1 MRFPK
6 AGLGRKV
13 LVIDDEGD
21 FLSEVQTLLEGNGYR
36 VVTAENGRAGLALAG
51 EERPS
56 LILLDIVMPGPD
68 GYVVLSRLANDEKT
82 RRIPVVMLTAKGE
95 SDSILL
101 AQQMRAKDYLI
112 KPFSADD
119 LLDIVRK
126 NIR

>member
-1 MRFPK
+1 MMPK
-6 AGLGRKV
+6 AGHGRKV
-13 LVIDDEGD
+13 LVIDDEEE
-21 FLSEVQTLLEGNGYR
+21 FLLEVRVLLEGNGYR
-36 VVTAENGRAGLALAG
+36 VVTAGTGKAGLEMAG
-51 EERPS
+51 DEKPS

-68 GYVVLSRLANDEKT
+68 GYVVLSRLASDEKT

-119 LLDIVRK
+119 LLDVIRK

>member
-13 LVIDDEGD
+13 LVIDDEED
-21 FLSEVQTLLEGNGYR
+21 FLSEVRTLLEGNGYR
-36 VVTAENGRAGLALAG
+36 VVTAENGRTGLALAG
-51 EERPS
+51 EEQPS

-68 GYVVLSRLANDEKT
+68 GYVVLSRLSNDEKT

>member
-1 MRFPK
+1 MTH
-6 AGLGRKV
+6 V
-13 LVIDDEGD
+13 LIVDDIEESRY
-21 FLSEVQTLLEGNGYR
+21 LLRALLEGNGYR
-36 VVTAENGRAGLALAG
+36 VVTAENGRAGLDMAG
-51 EERPS
+51 DENPA

-68 GYVVLSRLANDEKT
+68 GYVVLSRLSTDEKT
-82 RRIPVVMLTAKGE
+82 RRIPVVMLTARGE

-119 LLDIVRK
+119 LLGVIRK

>member
-1 MRFPK
+1 MKLPK

-13 LVIDDEGD
+13 LVIDDEEE
-21 FLSEVQTLLEGNGYR
+21 FLSEVRVLLEGNGYR
-36 VVTAENGRAGLALAG
+36 VVTAEDGKSGLALAG
-51 EERPS
+51 EEKPA
-56 LILLDIVMPGPD
+56 LILLDVIMPAPD
-68 GYVVLSRLANDEKT
+68 GYVVLSRLSTDEKT

-112 KPFSADD
+112 KPFSAND
-119 LLDIVRK
+119 LLDVIRK